1 MGAIRLLLQ
10 AAGVVLVA
18 AALVPASSIAQ
29 DASGTVSMS
38 QTDMMNTRLIK
49 LTSGAHLVETD
60 PQRWFMMSP
69 NITFTE
75 VKRSDTDIY
84 LTPSS
89 PDSRQYGPL
98 LVDLA
103 AKQIYLGHTKGLT
116 NGAGWGAIERTYP
129 TSGFSVSRIRM
140 QWDSTP
146 IALDLD
152 GTDNIGWKLTT
163 YKSDGVTVQDS
174 VILAASEVTRREQ
187 LVTVTKGHYVLTIDL
202 ATRRCTVTNANCYV
216 LKIFPVS
223 GFEVGHIK
231 YGTLNSDNEWVG
243 LVSLTQ
249 VSTKTWREETEKGF
263 RDWTED
269 SRGPDFIRLIE
280 PGRLPLTFH
289 LYPGTAIDSFSG
301 APTKFRVAHMQR
313 RWPGQLGTV
322 FQPVSPG
329 VSPGFQIQ
337 NKTDYPVLVTLE
349 QVGCLY
355 YGIVKPGE
363 VFQRDTGA
371 VWFTIKA
378 SMAPDLKE
386 PTVESCIRKPAM
398 YAATIAVAGLTT
410 AGTAGM
416 GTALVVPA
424 MLATAAGQG
433 AAITTQQYMLAD
445 GATKTGA
452 LAARVGVTTL
462 TDGVKVLGLAMAAG
476 GTPLSA
482 AGAIV
487 STTVLNAVGGGAL
500 VGIQEVRTRLATQPD
515 VDSIRGQ
522 LTQEA
527 RVFGAYAGYPW
538 PWKMVDRVMPRYD
551 ITGGPRVRTMADGT
565 TIILKQESPLTI
577 TKVN

>member
-1 MGAIRLLLQ
+1 
-10 AAGVVLVA
+10 
-18 AALVPASSIAQ
+18 
-29 DASGTVSMS
+29 MS
-38 QTDMMNTRLIK
+38 QTEMMNARMITLNNGLK
-49 LTSGAHLVETD
+49 LVETS
-60 PQRWFMMSP
+60 PQRWFLGDQARTY
-69 NITFTE
+69 IE
-75 VKRSDTDIY
+75 VKRTESDIY

-89 PDSRQYGPL
+89 AMAQSAGPML
-98 LVDLA
+98 FDLA
-103 AKQIYLGHTKGLT
+103 DKKTYYGHKKERNPGAPTWWDAKSMSM
-116 NGAGWGAIERTYP
+116 
-129 TSGFSVSRIRM
+129 TSGYSVSRIRM
-140 QWDSTP
+140 AWDSTP
-146 IALDLD
+146 VALDLD
-152 GTDNIGWKLTT
+152 GTDNVGWKLTT
-163 YKSDGVTVQDS
+163 YKADGETVLSSTLLQATQVARSPD
-174 VILAASEVTRREQ
+174 A
-187 LVTVTKGHYVLTIDL
+187 VTVTQGSTVLVVDL
-202 ATRRCTVTNANCYV
+202 ATRRCTVSGANCYV
-216 LKIFPVS
+216 VKIFPVS
-223 GFEVGHIK
+223 GLEVGHIK
-231 YGTLNSDNEWVG
+231 FGKLNSNNEWVG
-243 LVSLTQ
+243 LVGLTQ
-249 VSTKTWREETEKGF
+249 TAQKVWREETATGP
-263 RDWTED
+263 RDWSED
-269 SRGPDFIRLIE
+269 SRGPDFLRLRD
-280 PGRLPLTFH
+280 PNGWYWTFPM
-289 LYPGTAIDSFSG
+289 YAGDSITAVNSPTSTNRVSTGFS
-301 APTKFRVAHMQR
+301 VAHMQR
-313 RWPGQLGTV
+313 QWPGQLGTV

-398 YAATIAVAGLTT
+398 YAATIAVAGFTV

-433 AAITTQQYMLAD
+433 AAITTQQYLLAN
-445 GATKTGA
+445 GATQTGA
-452 LAARVGVTTL
+452 LGARVGVTTL
-462 TDGVKVLGLAMAAG
+462 TDGAKVLGLALAAG

-482 AGAIV
+482 VNAV
-487 STTVLNAVGGGAL
+487 VTSTVLNAVGGGAL

-515 VDSIRGQ
+515 IDSIQGQ

-565 TIILKQESPLTI
+565 TILLKQESPLTI